1 MINLKNIQQIY
12 INENYPKKWDD
23 LNWETPDICDPRYLY
38 SIYQAM
44 IERNYLDRIKPT
56 FKQDNLISKVHSD
69 FFNFRNDVPFR
80 FRYFQIIY
88 AWVIG
93 NMQFFLNPDGF
104 ERSVKFEDGKSILTT
119 ENMRYNDSEMSAILG
134 YDYRELPKPF
144 QPFPYYNKFLIG
156 MKNAIHSMKWIYWPM
171 VITGSSPTS
180 SESYGGYD
188 VNPDDPNDLYN
199 FHDGSLAEAFNSNIT
214 SCQRY
219 WNRRKEIIV
228 DGVLYNTAIKT
239 KNYIKRKNDDGD
251 WVLKGTYFSYEVSG
265 VTGNDVWLAA
275 NFKWMYDTTIKT
287 FYVPTYKYGSNIT
300 FKDNDT
306 YRSYFLTDTFGKT
319 ARLWSEETVEAGKR
333 FISSKKFQVS
343 YDDII
348 LPTENYPFPDNTDA
362 QYDSSSVSYVNQ
374 INAFFFGMLDASSG
388 CAWK

>member
-44 IERNYLDRIKPT
+44 IDRNYLDRIKPT
-56 FKQDNLISKVHSD
+56 FKQDNLINKVHSD

-119 ENMRYNDSEMSAILG
+119 ENMRFNDSEMSAILG

-171 VITGSSPTS
+171 VITGSSPS
-180 SESYGGYD
+180 RSISYGGYD

-214 SCQRY
+214 
-219 WNRRKEIIV
+219 N
-228 DGVLYNTAIKT
+228 
-239 KNYIKRKNDDGD
+239 NY
-251 WVLKGTYFSYEVSG
+251 
-265 VTGNDVWLAA
+265 
-275 NFKWMYDTTIKT
+275 TI
-287 FYVPTYKYGSNIT
+287 
-300 FKDNDT
+300 
-306 YRSYFLTDTFGKT
+306 
-319 ARLWSEETVEAGKR
+319 E
-333 FISSKKFQVS
+333 
-343 YDDII
+343 
-348 LPTENYPFPDNTDA
+348 NTDNA
-362 QYDSSSVSYVNQ
+362 IIYDGSLLKKCNILLSDLSCNFSFTVYIENNLGQKFRCPVYISIPLGNDSSSIYDGNYTYTYNPNYSFLMYE
-374 INAFFFGMLDASSG
+374 
-388 CAWK
+388 